1 MLWFPPTPPP
11 STLHPIEVR
20 LFCPDSVRLSTWC
33 VVVSSWS
40 YSSQL
45 LEIAWVKKIK
55 VPPPPPPLCFISLHH
70 RPRPI
75 CFISLQSSLWRFIL
89 ILMYL
94 FCKAIWMLFFINSL
108 GNSRNFL
115 HYQWPEEFTKKQKKP
130 ASKWHQIA
138 LYERLM
144 SFFCSNYRI
153 ILKSIVLLLR
163 HCKRK
168 WSQSYLN
175 AKKRYL
181 GMTWVTKKLH
191 ESIAKLNYEFNN
203 SKKRFE
209 G

>member
-1 MLWFPPTPPP
+1 MF
-11 STLHPIEVR
+11 HQ
-20 LFCPDSVRLSTWC
+20 F
-33 VVVSSWS
+33 SS
-40 YSSQL
+40 
-45 LEIAWVKKIK
+45 
-55 VPPPPPPLCFISLHH
+55 PPPPYMFHQ
-70 RPRPI
+70 
-75 CFISLQSSLWRFIL
+75 FAKQLWRFIL

-94 FCKAIWMLFFINSL
+94 FCKAISMLFFMNSL
-108 GNSRNFL
+108 DNSRNFL

-175 AKKRYL
+175 AKNRYL

-191 ESIAKLNYEFNN
+191 ESIAKLNNEFNN
-203 SKKRFE
+203 SKKKVWGVVKSPILMIRVAGIIIAGISKDCHKSRTKIILYSSNFGFCRVLSPGLVPRQLGDE
-209 G
+209 TAVWC